1 MKLASIR
8 SEYNGDSIES
18 LPADPHIGAE
28 IWLEHA
34 LKVEAEA
41 TAFSL
46 ATADSSG
53 RLSVRVVLAKAI
65 DASGVTFYTNG
76 KSLKGLQLDS
86 KPVAA
91 GVFFWPKQH
100 RQIRFEGRVT
110 RVTEAEADDYFKSR
124 PHASQVAS
132 AISNQ
137 STELAHY
144 NELQARF
151 EKALADYAG
160 LPVPRPP
167 HWGGY
172 TIALERVEFWQGQ
185 PSRLHQRIL
194 FEQQKDG
201 SYKRTWLE
209 P

>member
-8 SEYNGDSIES
+8 SEYNGESIEA
-18 LPADPHIGAE
+18 LPADPHVGAE

-46 ATADSSG
+46 ATADSAR

-65 DASGVTFYTNG
+65 DARGVTFYTNG
-76 KSLKGLQLDS
+76 NSLKGLQLES
-86 KPVAA
+86 QPVAA

-100 RQIRFEGRVT
+100 RQIRFEGRTT
-110 RVTEAEADDYFKSR
+110 RVTDAEADEYFASR
-124 PHASQVAS
+124 PHASQVA
-132 AISNQ
+132 AAVSNQ

-144 NELQARF
+144 TELQARF
-151 EKALADYAG
+151 EKALADFAG

-172 TIALERVEFWQGQ
+172 TIAFERVEFWQGQ

-194 FEQQKDG
+194 FERQKDG
-201 SYKRTWLE
+201 SYKRSWLE

>member
-8 SEYNGDSIES
+8 SEYDGDSIES
-18 LPADPHIGAE
+18 LPADPHLGAE
-28 IWLEHA
+28 LWLEHA

-46 ATADSSG
+46 ATTDAAG

-65 DASGVTFYTNG
+65 DAGGVTFYTNG
-76 KSLKGLQLDS
+76 KSLKGLQLDQV
-86 KPVAA
+86 PVAA
-91 GVFFWPKQH
+91 GVFFWPTQH
-100 RQIRFEGRVT
+100 RQIRFEGAVT
-110 RVTEAEADDYFKSR
+110 RVSDAEADAYFASR

-132 AISNQ
+132 AVSNQ
-137 STELAHY
+137 SVGLAHY

-151 EKALADYAG
+151 EKALAEYAG

-172 TIALERVEFWQGQ
+172 TIAFERVEFWQGQ
-185 PSRLHQRIL
+185 RSRLHQRL
-194 FEQQKDG
+194 HYERQGDG
-201 SYKRTWLE
+201 SYTRTWLE